1 MEGGRRPLRRCVAAR
16 MSGGLL
22 ARVCAGGVG
31 AAGEDPAAS
40 IAAHLG
46 VLLRARQGSSPASPG
61 FGLADITDAIH
72 SYPAGAA
79 QIGARIRSAI
89 EAFEPR
95 LADGVA
101 VDLLV
106 DHDAPLHLN
115 YRVMARLAEDRRRLL
130 VFRADVAPS
139 GEITVE
145 LE

>member
-1 MEGGRRPLRRCVAAR
+1 MCSCARARGRR
-16 MSGGLL
+16 
-22 ARVCAGGVG
+22 
-31 AAGEDPAAS
+31 
-40 IAAHLG
+40 
-46 VLLRARQGSSPASPG
+46 LRAWIWPE
-61 FGLADITDAIH
+61 DITDAIH